1 MNEIRP
7 AVFIFVIIISSAY
20 KTQNMMISKEL
31 QSKFNDQ
38 IQREA
43 FASHSY
49 LYMAS
54 WCEQQNLPGIAT
66 YFYAAS
72 EDEREHM
79 LNLYKYLNAQGGFA
93 EVKTLEAPRKEFKNV
108 LELFE
113 HTLYLESTVTKSI
126 NELAHACDKAQEY
139 APFYF
144 LKEFVLEQEQ
154 SENSVNDLIINI
166 KRIGTEERNLY
177 YLDKFFKK
185 MMDAKKGAE

>member
-1 MNEIRP
+1 MLSPEI
-7 AVFIFVIIISSAY
+7 
-20 KTQNMMISKEL
+20 Q
-31 QSKFNDQ
+31 QKFNDQ

-54 WCEQQNLPGIAT
+54 WCEKHNLPGIAT

-79 LNLYKYLNAQGGFA
+79 LSLYKYLNTQGGFA
-93 EVKTLEAPRKEFKNV
+93 EVKALAEPRKEFKNV

-113 HTLYLESTVTKSI
+113 HTLHLEQTVTKAI
-126 NELAHACDKAQEY
+126 NELVHDCDKAKEY

-154 SENSVNDLIINI
+154 SEASVHDVIASV
-166 KRIGTEERNLY
+166 KRIGVEERNLY
-177 YLDKFFKK
+177 YLDKHFMK
-185 MMDAKKGAE
+185 MIAAKKQG